1 MRRERRPKE
10 PAWTLEAAPLK
21 TAGAEAAGTT
31 AAGTV
36 TTGVAIALTEATTD
50 VATALGTVKVTVEAA
65 PLTPQP
71 QTAVTVVIGIAGL
84 VWLVQPQPVAVTVP
98 VKVTV
103 VRPPLQDVQ
112 MVTKTA
118 TLTVMKMLPAGTI
131 ALTDS

>member
-1 MRRERRPKE
+1 
-10 PAWTLEAAPLK
+10 LK